1 MNKSTKREIQS
12 LYPWKTGRGPYAD
25 MEISLL
31 GFRFP
36 KPEVSVWEDLF
47 SKNLW
52 APWTWG
58 ALMWGI
64 CSQEY
69 ESQDTKLG
77 VPTVTRG

>member
-47 SKNLW
+47 RQESLSTLNL
-52 APWTWG
+52 
-58 ALMWGI
+58 
-64 CSQEY
+64 
-69 ESQDTKLG
+69 
-77 VPTVTRG
+77 RGPNVRHLQPRI